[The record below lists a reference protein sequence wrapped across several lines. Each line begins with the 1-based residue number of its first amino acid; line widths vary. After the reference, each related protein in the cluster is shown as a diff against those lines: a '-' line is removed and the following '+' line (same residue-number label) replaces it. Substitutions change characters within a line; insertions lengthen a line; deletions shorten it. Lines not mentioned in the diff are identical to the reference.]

1 MGNFTSVT
9 EVVRTAA
16 PAGGDGVYMA
26 MGTAVGPAP
35 YDAGGSE
42 LDLVAIFK
50 SKVYAAIAYVDN
62 ADYRILFVPATAT
75 AYDSATGLLFVD
87 NNAGTESSGN
97 LATDLAVVH
106 WVAWGTDA

>member
-1 MGNFTSVT
+1 MGNFTSVL

-26 MGTAVGPAP
+26 MGTAVGPAS

-50 SKVYAAIAYVDN
+50 KKVYAAVAYVDN
-62 ADYRILFVPATAT
+62 ADIRMIFVPATGT

-87 NNAGTESSGN
+87 DNAGTEVTGSI
-97 LATDLAVVH
+97 ATSCAVTH